1 MDILTRLKLELGNK
15 EYFTDEEYKQF
26 LQENN
31 FDIITLPTYDK
42 LTMQKDLLYTAIDIL
57 EAVSNDVD
65 IMRKVETEFA
75 TTSDAY
81 KHLQNR
87 IQQIKDRIASI
98 PVPEEEYSPFSL
110 MYTKSRPTYRP
121 YPNRSNAIS
130 IDEINDLL

>member
-15 EYFTDEEYKQF
+15 EYFTDKEYKQF

-31 FDIITLPTYDK
+31 FDITILPTYDK
-42 LTMQKDLLYTAIDIL
+42 STMQKDLLYTAIDIL

-65 IMRKVETEFA
+65 IMRKVETEFS

-110 MYTKSRPTYRP
+110 MYTRK
-121 YPNRSNAIS
+121 
-130 IDEINDLL
+130 